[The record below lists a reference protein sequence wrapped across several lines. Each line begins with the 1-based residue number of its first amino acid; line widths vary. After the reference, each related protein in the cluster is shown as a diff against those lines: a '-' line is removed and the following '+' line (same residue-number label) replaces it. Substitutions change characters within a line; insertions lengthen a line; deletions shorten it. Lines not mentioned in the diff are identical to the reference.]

1 MELSVSLAIWEFHC
15 LILYIKN
22 QKRGHKISIK
32 LLVYCNKKKTG
43 SVIINNKLLILV
55 TTEHKVT
62 LTEIS

>member
-1 MELSVSLAIWEFHC
+1 MELSVSLAICEFHC

-43 SVIINNKLLILV
+43 SVIINNQLLILV
-55 TTEHKVT
+55 TTEHRVT

>member
-43 SVIINNKLLILV
+43 SVIINSKLLILV
-55 TTEHKVT
+55 TTEHRVT

>member
-22 QKRGHKISIK
+22 QKQGHKISIK

-43 SVIINNKLLILV
+43 V
-55 TTEHKVT
+55 
-62 LTEIS
+62 

>member
-22 QKRGHKISIK
+22 QKRGHKILIK

-43 SVIINNKLLILV
+43 V
-55 TTEHKVT
+55 
-62 LTEIS
+62 